1 MNIET
6 KVGIL
11 ESQLKGLK
19 ENNTKEHQEI
29 KVGIKEVVKEVKN
42 LGNNY
47 VVFKTRVL
55 TYWGIGIVVLSA
67 LINRLIDNL

>member
-1 MNIET
+1 MKVET
-6 KVGIL
+6 KVEVL
-11 ESQLKGLK
+11 ETELKGLK

-29 KVGIKEVVKEVKN
+29 KAGIKEVVKEVKN

-47 VVFKTRVL
+47 IVFKTRVL
-55 TYWGIGIVVLSA
+55 TYWGIGIVILSA